1 MDPYVAWCRMTMK
14 IQTLVAT
21 NGPATSVQSISWSVG
36 QKVCFL
42 GRPVGS
48 FGVSDDD
55 QMISM
60 ADPWCWRRSTDI
72 MPQKSDFKKITG
84 ANHYETRKESEKR
97 TFRRKS
103 GDPDFQGRRRPWTL
117 VHFSVAFRSPFLGRF
132 SGFFASVFSC
142 IFLWHFSSFIGLIPL
157 KKTRRKAVQI
167 RAQSFLFFG
176 KAEDSVADFPPRV
189 ETGSNDVGMT
199 WNLRWSFLGIR

>member
-1 MDPYVAWCRMTMK
+1 MDPYVVWCRMTMK

-21 NGPATSVQSISWSVG
+21 NGPATFVQPISWSVG

-55 QMISM
+55 QMILI

-84 ANHYETRKESEKR
+84 AKHRETRKR
-97 TFRRKS
+97 TETRHFWRKS
-103 GDPDFQGRRRPWTL
+103 GDPDFQGRRRPWGWRPWTL
-117 VHFSVAFRSPFLGRF
+117 VHFPIAFRSPFLGRF

-142 IFLWHFSSFIGLIPL
+142 IFLWHFSSFIVLIPL
-157 KKTRRKAVQI
+157 KKSCRKAVQI
-167 RAQSFLFFG
+167 RAQSFLFLE
-176 KAEDSVADFPPRV
+176 KPK
-189 ETGSNDVGMT
+189 T
-199 WNLRWSFLGIR
+199 L

>member
-60 ADPWCWRRSTDI
+60 ADPWCLRRSTDI
-72 MPQKSDFKKITG
+72 MPKKSDFKKIT
-84 ANHYETRKESEKR
+84 AAKLRETRKRTEKR
-97 TFRRKS
+97 QFWRKS
-103 GDPDFQGRRRPWTL
+103 GDLDFHARRRPWTL
-117 VHFSVAFRSPFLGRF
+117 GHFWVAFRSPFLGRL

-157 KKTRRKAVQI
+157 KKTHRKAVQI
-167 RAQSFLFFG
+167 RAQSFLFLE
-176 KAEDSVADFPPRV
+176 KPKTP
-189 ETGSNDVGMT
+189 
-199 WNLRWSFLGIR
+199 